1 MSKKQVFNSVK
12 CPHGGHRD
20 NYALSVTEAGASMS
34 VSLRSD
40 SVCVAAT
47 NDEWWQITP
56 HEPFVSEMTVLIEY
70 AEGVSKRTECPEC
83 CHRLFFTT
91 MTPREFECMGCG
103 ETYIMPDEEPYVP
116 MAGVP
121 GKGHKLRGR
130 EPKKSEDL
138 NGFKEYHDNITD
150 SEENTLLQ
158 MVLSSEDIPEWESL
172 SEVNDAIAAKFVE
185 RKK

>member
-20 NYALSVTEAGASMS
+20 NYALSVTEAGASMR

-91 MTPREFECMGCG
+91 MTPREFECMACG
-103 ETYIMPDEEPYVP
+103 ETYIMPDEETK
-116 MAGVP
+116 
-121 GKGHKLRGR
+121 KGD
-130 EPKKSEDL
+130 EDL
-138 NGFKEYHDNITD
+138 NGFKDYHKNITE

-185 RKK
+185 RKKK